1 MGKTKLNT
9 SQKQQVGQ
17 FQGITGASKEQAAQ
31 CLQSSQWNVELA
43 INFFFNQGLTAST
56 SNDNSAI
63 TSLYEKYRDKQE
75 DAILA
80 DGVGRFCQD
89 LQVDPSDIVTLVI
102 SWHFQAATMC
112 EFSKNEFV
120 EGMEELGCN
129 SIDSLRHK
137 LPQLRSELTNEKAF
151 RDIYYYAYGFALKIT
166 TVLFAWISF
175 LNLWV
180 PLSMSIPGV
189 SRRLADLIEASFP
202 DKTRHRRN
210 AREQDKMTKS
220 EADWSAG
227 VMIRPNTWGNSAYL
241 QDHDGEVT
249 MESQRALRPSN
260 HTQVEDQLEDTPGLP
275 SPYTGSPGDSLT
287 SPTRSPRQGL
297 ASSAGQ
303 AGQSY
308 ADDTALSPTQTPVRS
323 HDLDRPLTPSDYDN
337 TLVNGTADLPGPEAS
352 ASIPRLMLPFEDSP
366 EPPPESLARNSSS
379 SAHDA
384 SAAPQHQQLPDVQPP
399 NLGSPAHALT
409 SARHRPYY
417 RHVRLA
423 AASEQFGSVLSER
436 RGQPNGRHTAS
447 SAPAA
452 AMASTVAL
460 GSEANVGQAH
470 QSGPRNE
477 NNESSALP
485 LIAQTGHRPANS
497 ASSASWPELF
507 EGLAPAITSFAQ
519 TMPSPRNLPFTM
531 GVQRHPPARS
541 SRRSQG
547 MVSSA
552 AMNPRR
558 FRNRM
563 HSRRR
568 RLRIADVD
576 EADKI
581 EHHRTLAEVENAA
594 RSGSTKGGPPGAAN
608 TTSYDGGPGIAP
620 APAPLNAMAC
630 PLTGAALLPSG

>member
-1 MGKTKLNT
+1 
-9 SQKQQVGQ
+9 
-17 FQGITGASKEQAAQ
+17 
-31 CLQSSQWNVELA
+31 
-43 INFFFNQGLTAST
+43 
-56 SNDNSAI
+56 
-63 TSLYEKYRDKQE
+63 
-75 DAILA
+75 
-80 DGVGRFCQD
+80 
-89 LQVDPSDIVTLVI
+89 
-102 SWHFQAATMC
+102 
-112 EFSKNEFV
+112 
-120 EGMEELGCN
+120 
-129 SIDSLRHK
+129 
-137 LPQLRSELTNEKAF
+137 
-151 RDIYYYAYGFALKIT
+151 
-166 TVLFAWISF
+166 
-175 LNLWV
+175 
-180 PLSMSIPGV
+180 
-189 SRRLADLIEASFP
+189 
-202 DKTRHRRN
+202 
-210 AREQDKMTKS
+210 
-220 EADWSAG
+220 
-227 VMIRPNTWGNSAYL
+227 MIRPNTWGNSAYL

-417 RHVRLA
+417 RHVRSDSLASMISEPRLLRSLVSPRSGSSADIPSFMWTLVNRLA

-568 RLRIADVD
+568 RSSR
-576 EADKI
+576 
-581 EHHRTLAEVENAA
+581 
-594 RSGSTKGGPPGAAN
+594 
-608 TTSYDGGPGIAP
+608 
-620 APAPLNAMAC
+620 
-630 PLTGAALLPSG
+630 